1 MTPKSTKYFR
11 YYTYIE
17 PIIRNPLIK
26 TYGYAIFTLVMTA
39 IFILFA
45 IKPTLETIAVLQ
57 KKLTTQKETLKKLD
71 KKIADLGVAQTNYKN
86 IDPDIK
92 SKVVLSV
99 PSNAELASLIRNLEN
114 TTIGTTASISALQFQ
129 PLVINRKENPSNE
142 LQEISFTFNI
152 EGSYDTIKAVLQN
165 LYASARL
172 FTIDNLSFNKVA
184 AGNILLMN
192 ITGKAYFLR

>member
-1 MTPKSTKYFR
+1 MISKSTKYFR

-17 PIIRNPLIK
+17 PLIRNPLIK
-26 TYGYAIFTLVMTA
+26 TYGYAIFTIVMTA
-39 IFILFA
+39 VFILFA

-57 KKLTTQKETLKKLD
+57 KKLTTQKEILKKLD
-71 KKIADLGVAQTNYKN
+71 KKIGDLGVAQTNYKN

-92 SKVVLSV
+92 SKVVSSV
-99 PSNAELASLIRNLEN
+99 PSNADLANLIRSLEN
-114 TTIGTTASISALQFQ
+114 TTRDTTASISALQFQ
-129 PLVINRKENPSNE
+129 PLVIDRKETPSNE

-165 LYASARL
+165 LYGSARL

-184 AGNILLMN
+184 TGNILLMN
-192 ITGKAYFLR
+192 ITGKAYFLK